1 MRYADGPQVQ
11 CDIHV
16 EAAPS
21 QVWKLVTD
29 IDLPARL
36 SPELQHV
43 EWIGNATGAA
53 VGSMFVGYNHNRL
66 LGAWQTVSHIVEF
79 EEERAF
85 GWVVVSPDGRFGD
98 PEPDPEKPMA
108 AWRFEL
114 EPGESGTT
122 WLRHSVLIGP
132 ARSGLSLAIDSMPE
146 REEEVVAF
154 RMDVL
159 RANMDATLEGIKQL
173 AEERAPEPR

>member
-1 MRYADGPQVQ
+1 MQ
-11 CDIHV
+11 CEIHV
-16 EAAPS
+16 EAAPAR
-21 QVWKLVTD
+21 VWDLVTD
-29 IDLPARL
+29 IDLSARL

-43 EWIGNATGAA
+43 EWIGNATGTAA
-53 VGSMFVGYNHNRL
+53 AGAMFVGYNHNRL
-66 LGAWQTVSHIVEF
+66 LGAWQTVSRIVEF
-79 EEERAF
+79 EVERVF

-108 AWRFEL
+108 TWRFEL
-114 EPGESGTT
+114 EPDESGTT
-122 WLRHSVLIGP
+122 VLRHSVRIGP

-159 RANMDATLEGIKQL
+159 RANMDATLEGVRQL
-173 AEERAPEPR
+173 AEEPAAESR